1 MYLSKT
7 AQKEWARRQGIPIG
21 AWGWTSKTGLKIK
34 VDRGYLTQV
43 TNPVGK
49 KPPLYG
55 AQGLKGFHFYRADVK
70 DLNKARIVKRVSN
83 DPEKAMVSLAK
94 KGHKKVTFLD

>member
-21 AWGWTSKTGLKIK
+21 TGLKIK

-83 DPEKAMVSLAK
+83 DPEEAMVSLAK
-94 KGHKKVTFLD
+94 KGHKKVTFDF